1 MLGKALFAVLLLLT
15 ALHVSA
21 KVPVHWCDGCSV
33 EQEKSLVPQLTSEM
47 GNFDIYVG
55 NLHAR
60 TVHKYQ
66 LARGWSQPPC
76 SGRPGDPHCNR
87 ERSVGERPLLLGQ
100 KMDPQARVLT
110 YVYEK
115 SVESDIDEAFGH
127 LMDFYYIEPLGWKKQ
142 FNLQIIDPAKP
153 SSAGYRKFYQGASL
167 LYPTVDTF
175 YGTQALTPVV
185 NYPDPNV
192 NVYDIAKTGD
202 ARNRFLD
209 NIQSTLA
216 QQMNINM
223 TYLQKVLSSLG
234 FGDSSKM
241 PGVGGVV
248 YFSDG
253 GQVTLDLDT
262 SSTAP
267 RYVINPGTA
276 RDSHN
281 NTVPI
286 AIKDISGVIS
296 VYDFRGPGSTYDQP
310 NMHNQLRGIGANVGP
325 VPSGSLQW
333 SCGGNPDGSNG
344 VTCNIY

>member
-1 MLGKALFAVLLLLT
+1 LGRIILAVIFT
-15 ALHVSA
+15 ALASQATA
-21 KVPVHWCDGCSV
+21 KADIHWCDSCTV
-33 EQEKSLVPQLTSEM
+33 EQEKALVPQLTDEM
-47 GNFDIYVG
+47 GTFDFYIG
-55 NLHAR
+55 NLNTR

-76 SGRPGDPHCNR
+76 SGRPGDPNCNQ
-87 ERSVGERPLLLGQ
+87 EQSIGQPSLLHKQ
-100 KMDPQARVLT
+100 TSPQATILT

-115 SVESDIDEAFGH
+115 TVEPDIAEAYDH
-127 LMDFYYIEPLGWKKQ
+127 LTEFYYTAPTGWKKQ
-142 FNLQIIDPAKP
+142 FNLQIIDPTQP
-153 SSAGYRKFYQGASL
+153 SSVGYRKFHQDGKRISV
-167 LYPTVDTF
+167 TVDTF
-175 YGTQALTPVV
+175 YGTQELTPVV
-185 NYPDPNV
+185 NYPDPQV

-202 ARNRFLD
+202 AQNRFLD
-209 NIQSTLA
+209 NIKTTLA

-223 TYLQKVLSSLG
+223 TYLQKVLSALG

-241 PGVGGVV
+241 PGVGVVV

-253 GQVTLDLDT
+253 GQVTLNLDT
-262 SSTAP
+262 STTAP

-286 AIKDISGVIS
+286 TLREISGVVS
-296 VYDFRGPGSTYDQP
+296 VYDFRGSGSAYDQP

-333 SCGGNPDGSNG
+333 SCGANPDGSTG
-344 VTCNIY
+344 VTCNLY